1 MSNKPY
7 WDSHLGFH
15 PWGLAFFLPS
25 LPSSFPQILLWAGG
39 GKLWAFGGCI
49 WTSQCPSHNSP
60 PLRWIFPALKLWC
73 QQDKRL

>member
-25 LPSSFPQILLWAGG
+25 LPSSFPQILLWV
-39 GKLWAFGGCI
+39 FGGCI
-49 WTSQCPSHNSP
+49 WTSQRPSHNSP
-60 PLRWIFPALKLWC
+60 PSGGFSQL
-73 QQDKRL
+73 